1 MFNILFL
8 YLSQQSQIF
17 CKEYNL
23 IKVYNK
29 YSRYSNLIIIDNIV
43 LQFP

>member
-1 MFNILFL
+1 MFNTLFL

-29 YSRYSNLIIIDNIV
+29 LLVIQAQ
-43 LQFP
+43 L